1 MSTKTKPAANSQ
13 SSYISNASIQI
24 DAQFQDL
31 VREPKESSAASSTVS
46 AGKKSSQVSTSEI
59 GDDSQDWEWVEESE
73 YIVLDFGGATFDAND
88 MANMT
93 SKGYSLVGM
102 DTPTPYFQA
111 GVHTFKGF
119 YDENAITEDLLF
131 DMTARE
137 EAEEGLDDS
146 DDEAAES
153 LDLIAIVT
161 KRVIFEPIELFPKT
175 SNHEPEPT
183 SEVLNEDITKGTKK
197 SIWQVAREATEKESS
212 SRYHEPATA
221 AETTRDNDNVMGDS
235 SSNNE
240 NGRGGAASTSR
251 SVQAIDVTY
260 SHGKDDADANE
271 DDLGQDENMEQ

>member
-1 MSTKTKPAANSQ
+1 MKPTTNSQ
-13 SSYISNASIQI
+13 SSYISNASVQI

-31 VREPKESSAASSTVS
+31 VREPTESSATPSTVS
-46 AGKKSSQVSTSEI
+46 AGKKSSQTSSNANE
-59 GDDSQDWEWVEESE
+59 DDSQDWEWVEESE

-111 GVHTFKGF
+111 GIYTFKGF

-146 DDEAAES
+146 DDETTES

-161 KRVIFEPIELFPKT
+161 KRIIFEPIELFPKT
-175 SNHEPEPT
+175 SSYEPELT
-183 SEVLNEDITKGTKK
+183 TEVLNEDITKGTKK
-197 SIWQVAREATEKESS
+197 SIWQVAREATGEESR
-212 SRYHEPATA
+212 SRYYDPATA
-221 AETTRDNDNVMGDS
+221 TETTRDNDSVMRDS
-235 SSNNE
+235 SSSSK
-240 NGRGGAASTSR
+240 NGGGGAGSTSR
-251 SVQAIDVTY
+251 STQVIDVD
-260 SHGKDDADANE
+260 SHDKDDADANE
-271 DDLGQDENMEQ
+271 DDLDQDEDMEQ